1 MAGPTTLRIR
11 LAMPALSLKT
21 LRSKQQDEM
30 REEKNNKAELDQLGN
45 QFFSFEK
52 EIYCQIHRLLNTY

>member
-21 LRSKQQDEM
+21 LRSKQDEM
-30 REEKNNKAELDQLGN
+30 REEKNNKADFNQLRN
-45 QFFSFEK
+45 KFFLFEK
-52 EIYCQIHRLLNTY
+52 EIYCQIHWRLNA